1 MNLRSDA
8 IDDPNVGYSAAVLEA
23 DDSGSEQV
31 PVESSDVVG
40 QQHVALVTQE
50 DGTQQQVMQSL
61 LRSQN
66 SERSI
71 NLLQML
77 PAVARWFPVT
87 LNTLSRQVSISEA
100 DLQAMGG
107 TITMVTQEGT
117 TITIPAHELATQGAH
132 SVTMVTADGTDE
144 QVNEKSE
151 KKWWIVSGSSWSV

>member
-1 MNLRSDA
+1 MNRRSDA
-8 IDDPNVGYSAAVLEA
+8 IDDPNVSYSAAVLEA
-23 DDSGSEQV
+23 DDSSSEQV

-50 DGTQQQVMQSL
+50 DGTQQQVMKL
-61 LRSQN
+61 LLWSQN
-66 SERSI
+66 SERSL
-71 NLLQML
+71 NLLHVSHDFLWPWTQ
-77 PAVARWFPVT
+77 RFC
-87 LNTLSRQVSISEA
+87 RQVSISEA

-144 QVNEKSE
+144 QVISPVKNHAN
-151 KKWWIVSGSSWSV
+151 V

>member
-1 MNLRSDA
+1 MTVLGCVNLRSDA
-8 IDDPNVGYSAAVLEA
+8 IDDPNVSYSAAVLEA

-66 SERSI
+66 SEHSI

-77 PAVARWFPVT
+77 PAVAR
-87 LNTLSRQVSISEA
+87 
-100 DLQAMGG
+100 
-107 TITMVTQEGT
+107 
-117 TITIPAHELATQGAH
+117 
-132 SVTMVTADGTDE
+132 
-144 QVNEKSE
+144 
-151 KKWWIVSGSSWSV
+151 